1 MEVMSFKNGC
11 TVSVPDNV
19 AVLFASNSEG
29 SERVEGVLHGD
40 KCTVADLTLHMV
52 EKIYSELDDELRSQF
67 INGFV
72 VIVQKRLPKNMQIS
86 SVTIRKG
93 VSPEDDDE

>member
-29 SERVEGVLHGD
+29 SERVEGLLRGD
-40 KCTVADLTLHMV
+40 RCTVADLTLHMV
-52 EKIYSELDDELRSQF
+52 EKIYNDLDDELRSQF
-67 INGFV
+67 IRAFV
-72 VIVQKRLPKNMQIS
+72 EIVQRKLPKNMQINS
-86 SVTIRKG
+86 ITVRKG
-93 VSPEDDDE
+93 VGPEDDDE